1 MDKSDLGQD
10 KAIVK
15 KAFKQHDAQK
25 HKGSKGTT
33 LKLKAGGPTSDC
45 KPMKFGEKTA
55 EKISHDKAR
64 GAGAA
69 VKGVNFRT
77 TL

>member
-1 MDKSDLGQD
+1 
-10 KAIVK
+10 
-15 KAFKQHDAQK
+15 
-25 HKGSKGTT
+25 
-33 LKLKAGGPTSDC
+33 
-45 KPMKFGEKTA
+45 MKFGEKTA

>member
-1 MDKSDLGQD
+1 M
-10 KAIVK
+10 
-15 KAFKQHDAQK
+15 
-25 HKGSKGTT
+25 
-33 LKLKAGGPTSDC
+33 KL
-45 KPMKFGEKTA
+45 GEKTA